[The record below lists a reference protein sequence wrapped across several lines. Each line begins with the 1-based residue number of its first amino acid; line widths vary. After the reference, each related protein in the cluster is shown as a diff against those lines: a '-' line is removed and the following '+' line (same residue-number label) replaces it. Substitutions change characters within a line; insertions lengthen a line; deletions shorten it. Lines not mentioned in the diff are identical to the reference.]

1 MTLPVIQQVVSNN
14 DMAEVLQTA
23 RLYGISDTAIICFTG
38 LLAFLVATA
47 AVVYCWRLYVVK
59 TCFGCKAMKELKK
72 EVKDLSEC
80 VDIIIEDVG
89 M

>member
-38 LLAFLVATA
+38 LLAFLVAIA
-47 AVVYCWRLYVVK
+47 AVVYCWRL
-59 TCFGCKAMKELKK
+59 
-72 EVKDLSEC
+72 
-80 VDIIIEDVG
+80 
-89 M
+89 

>member
-38 LLAFLVATA
+38 LLAFLVAAA
-47 AVVYCWRLYVVK
+47 AVVYCWRLYVAK
-59 TCFGCKAMKELKK
+59 TCFGCKAMKELRK